1 MAVGLLNTN
10 YQLFSVIN
18 RIVNQMGL
26 KELKEKTIAIIG
38 GGPAGLI
45 AAERLSAAGHTVNLF
60 EAKPAVLRKFLVAG
74 KGGLNLTKSES
85 FETFLSKYGQ
95 HARQLEPYLQKFG
108 PAEIVDWAHQIGF
121 STFTGSSNKVFPEKM
136 DAVALRLAWIDHLKN
151 LGIQFFL
158 NHRWLGWDT
167 NNSLVFNTK
176 QGNLTYSS
184 DAIILALGG
193 ASWPKTGSDGNWF
206 EILNKDGIFVEPFKP
221 ANCGF
226 EVDWSDHFRE
236 KFAGTP
242 IKPVILHFS
251 PSFGESHQQ
260 RGEFIITRYGVE
272 GSLIYAFSAQIRD
285 EISKKQEATIYLDL
299 APEWSQQKLENR
311 LARPRGSRSL
321 ASHINKSIGFQGV
334 KMGLLWEFL
343 PKTLIS
349 DPVQLAKKIK
359 SLPLPLLAPRPI
371 EEAIST
377 AGGVSFT
384 ELDTDLML
392 RKKPGV
398 FCAGEML
405 DWEAPTGG
413 YLLTA
418 CFSTGMAAA
427 EGVIKWLSQVT

>member
-1 MAVGLLNTN
+1 
-10 YQLFSVIN
+10 
-18 RIVNQMGL
+18 
-26 KELKEKTIAIIG
+26 
-38 GGPAGLI
+38 
-45 AAERLSAAGHTVNLF
+45 
-60 EAKPAVLRKFLVAG
+60 
-74 KGGLNLTKSES
+74 
-85 FETFLSKYGQ
+85 
-95 HARQLEPYLQKFG
+95 
-108 PAEIVDWAHQIGF
+108 
-121 STFTGSSNKVFPEKM
+121 
-136 DAVALRLAWIDHLKN
+136 
-151 LGIQFFL
+151 
-158 NHRWLGWDT
+158 
-167 NNSLVFNTK
+167 
-176 QGNLTYSS
+176 
-184 DAIILALGG
+184 
-193 ASWPKTGSDGNWF
+193 
-206 EILNKDGIFVEPFKP
+206 
-221 ANCGF
+221 
-226 EVDWSDHFRE
+226 
-236 KFAGTP
+236 
-242 IKPVILHFS
+242 
-251 PSFGESHQQ
+251 
-260 RGEFIITRYGVE
+260 VE